1 MFHHVVM
8 FKWDEDVTAEHVSAV
23 AAALDGLV
31 DGIPEIKGYKHGP
44 DAGLSDQNFDY
55 VVIGDFDSADDY
67 IVYRDHP
74 LHQQMIAEL
83 IAGRIVTRS
92 AVQYLTD

>member
-1 MFHHVVM
+1 M
-8 FKWDEDVTAEHVSAV
+8 FKWNEDVTAEHVSSV
-23 AAALDGLV
+23 AAALDSLV